1 MKSVQRIAYLALIV
15 VLLVIAGCSSES
27 TPPKQAL
34 QEAMKNM
41 GNINSYSA
49 QMSLGIDN
57 FEIPSGA
64 SENGIDMATV
74 ITGMLKGA
82 KLDIKAVY
90 AKEPQ
95 RTDMELNLQLSGT
108 TITIP
113 MIVTGE
119 KLFMKLPALPML
131 QLPESAAG
139 KFVELDMKTLA
150 EEQGAAAA
158 TLDAAAQQKLVQEL
172 GAVVLKH
179 FDEKTYFK
187 NVKAKDVGLPDGVK
201 AEQVVRFT
209 VDESNYKQSV
219 ETIVN
224 EMIPDLLNVI
234 ASNESYLEQIQKS
247 KEDVEK
253 MKADW
258 DAGKAAKIDYLNQNV
273 KVNELSITGAINKDK
288 LLTYQAGKVDVE
300 LTDKASGNVF
310 KANVHFDMTYSDVNS
325 DPKFLYEIPT
335 DAVKFEDLAKQMQLP
350 TGL

>member
-1 MKSVQRIAYLALIV
+1 MKSVQKIAYLAFIA
-15 VLLVIAGCSSES
+15 VLLVIAGCSSGS
-27 TPPKQAL
+27 TPSKQAL
-34 QEAMKNM
+34 QDAMKNM
-41 GNINSYSA
+41 ENLNSYSM

-57 FEIPSGA
+57 LELPAGA
-64 SENGIDMATV
+64 SQNGIDMTTV

-90 AKEPQ
+90 AKDPQ

-119 KLFMKLPALPML
+119 KLYMKLPALPML
-131 QLPESAAG
+131 QLPESAAD
-139 KFVELDMKTLA
+139 KFVELDLKTLA
-150 EEQGAAAA
+150 EEQGVAAA

-187 NVKAKDVGLPDGVK
+187 SVKAKDAGIPDGVK
-201 AEQVVRFT
+201 ADQIVQFT
-209 VDESNYKQSV
+209 IDESNYKQSV

-234 ASNESYLEQIQKS
+234 ASNESYLELIQKS
-247 KEDVEK
+247 KEDAEK
-253 MKADW
+253 MKTDW
-258 DAGKAAKIDYLNQNV
+258 EAGKAAKIDYLNQNV
-273 KVNELSITGAINKDK
+273 KVNELSLTGAINKDK

-300 LTDKASGNVF
+300 LKDKATGGVSKV
-310 KANVHFDMTYSDVNS
+310 NVHFGMTYSDLNS
-325 DPKFLYEIPT
+325 DPKFFYEVPT
-335 DAVKFEDLAKQMQLP
+335 DALKFEDLMKQMQLP
-350 TGL
+350 LGL